1 MSIDRTDRIRSRLGE
16 LGRLAFGCGIAA
28 AAGYGASRIHLP
40 LAWVL
45 GPLVAAAAFGIGGV
59 RLPAPL
65 VMRRAGQLI
74 IGSTVGLSMTS
85 AVVAGLAAWLP
96 LMLGTALLS
105 ILVSATFS
113 TLLAR
118 IARID
123 GKTAFFCVLPGGLA
137 EMGNIGAS
145 IGAQMEP
152 VALIQALRVAIV
164 VLLIPPLMV
173 AHGLY
178 QAPEAI
184 PDLAP
189 AFVVLVLCVGLGGAL
204 LAWIVRF
211 NNPWMVGA
219 LIAVGILTALEIAE
233 GRMPQPLFALGQI
246 LIGYNIGTRFKR
258 SALRKLPRAAAVAI
272 GIILLMVLV
281 MALYALGLSHLFEM
295 DFAVAVLAASPG
307 GTAEMAATAQILHL
321 PVALITAFH
330 VVRAV
335 LVNGFATYYWR
346 GLTAIGYLPALERL
360 LDRSKK
366 S

>member
-1 MSIDRTDRIRSRLGE
+1 MSVERSDGKRSKLGD
-16 LGRLAFGCGIAA
+16 LGRLVLGYSVAA

-65 VMRRAGQLI
+65 ILRRAGQLI

-85 AVVAGLAAWLP
+85 AVVAGLAGWLP
-96 LMLGTALLS
+96 LMIATALLS

-113 TLLAR
+113 ALLAR
-118 IARID
+118 FARID

-178 QAPEAI
+178 EAPEAI
-184 PDLAP
+184 PDLVP
-189 AFVVLVLCVGLGGAL
+189 AVVALVLAVGLGGAL
-204 LAWIVRF
+204 LAHLLRF

-219 LIAVGILTALEIAE
+219 LIAVGVLTASEVAE
-233 GRMPQPLFALGQI
+233 GRMPHLLFALGQL

-258 SALRKLPRAAAVAI
+258 SALRKLPRVAAVAI

-281 MALYALGLSHLFEM
+281 MALYALGLSHLVEM
-295 DFAVAVLAASPG
+295 DFAVAMLSASPG

-366 S
+366 P

>member
-1 MSIDRTDRIRSRLGE
+1 MSIDRTDPKRSKLGE
-16 LGRLAFGCGIAA
+16 LGRLILGYSVAA

-45 GPLVAAAAFGIGGV
+45 GPLVASAAFGIAGM

-65 VMRRAGQLI
+65 IMRRAGQLI

-96 LMLGTALLS
+96 LMIATALLS

-113 TLLAR
+113 ALLAR
-118 IARID
+118 AARID

-137 EMGNIGAS
+137 EMGNIGAG

-164 VLLIPPLMV
+164 VLLVPPLMV
-173 AHGLY
+173 AHGLH

-189 AFVVLVLCVGLGGAL
+189 AFVALVLCVGLGGAL
-204 LAWIVRF
+204 LAWMVRF

-233 GRMPQPLFALGQI
+233 GRMPHLLFAAGQI

-258 SALRKLPRAAAVAI
+258 SALRKLPRVAAVAI
-272 GIILLMVLV
+272 GIILLMVMV
-281 MALYALGLSHLFEM
+281 MALYALGLSRLFEI
-295 DFAVAVLAASPG
+295 DFAVAILAASPG

-360 LDRSKK
+360 LNRSKN